1 MRNIWPL
8 AAGGLLG
15 TAPDYIFF
23 HYVDVMSVSPIEAV
37 IEDIKAGKMIIL
49 VDDEDRENEGDLC
62 MAAEACTA
70 EHINFMAK
78 YGRGLICLTLSPDIV
93 DQLELP
99 MMVTNNRSP
108 YGTGFTVSIEARTG
122 VATGISAAD
131 RARTIQAA
139 VAPDATPRDL
149 ISPGHIFPLR
159 AKKGGVLVRT
169 GQTEGSVDLARLAGM
184 RTAGVIC
191 EIMNDDGTMARM
203 PDLITFAREHDLKI
217 ATIADL
223 VAYRLKRD
231 ILVRRQ
237 VEARIPTEHAGEFH
251 AIVYTND
258 VDDLEHLALV
268 KGDISKRDKVLVRVH
283 SECLTG
289 DVFGSAR
296 CDCGLQL
303 NAAMRMIEQEGAGVV
318 LYMRQEGRGIGLVN
332 KLKAYNLQDE
342 GLDTV
347 EANLKLGFK
356 PDLRDYGIGAQIL
369 RDLGITKMALL
380 TNNPKKIVG
389 LEAYGLEVVARFP
402 IEIEAGDENK
412 GYLVCKRDR
421 MGHLIE
427 VDSE

>member
-1 MRNIWPL
+1 M
-8 AAGGLLG
+8 A
-15 TAPDYIFF
+15 
-23 HYVDVMSVSPIEAV
+23 VSPIEEV

-78 YGRGLICLTLSPDIV
+78 YGRGLICLTMSPDIV

-99 MMVTNNRSP
+99 MMVTNNKSP

-122 VATGISAAD
+122 VSTGISAAD
-131 RARTIQAA
+131 RARTIEAA
-139 VAPDATPRDL
+139 VAPDAKPRDL

-191 EIMNDDGTMARM
+191 EIMNDDGTMSRM
-203 PDLITFAREHDLKI
+203 PDLIEFAKEHDLKI

-223 VAYRLKRD
+223 VAYRLKQD
-231 ILVRRQ
+231 VLVHRQ
-237 VEARIPTEHAGEFH
+237 VEARIPTEHAGEFQS
-251 AIVYTND
+251 IVYTND

-268 KGDISKRDKVLVRVH
+268 KGDISKEDKVLVRVH

-289 DVFGSAR
+289 DVFGSSR

-303 NAAMRMIEQEGAGVV
+303 SAAMKMIEQEGAGVI

-342 GLDTV
+342 GFDTV
-347 EANLKLGFK
+347 EANLKLGFDA
-356 PDLRDYGIGAQIL
+356 DLRDYGIGAQIL

-389 LEAYGLEVVARFP
+389 LEAYGIEVVARFP
-402 IEIEAGDENK
+402 IEIPAGDENK

-427 VDSE
+427 VEE